1 MSASNLIKF
10 IVQIIIASIIAI
22 GVTHYWLLRSDENN
36 SSHLQQVMPKT
47 IVSYAQGVEKA
58 APAVV
63 SIYTSRRY
71 SLQGWDFGSRRSRGV
86 GLGSGVIFNKDGYIV
101 TNFHVIR
108 NATRIE
114 VALRDGR
121 KAEAKV
127 VGVDPE
133 VDLAV
138 LKIALK
144 KLPVIQVQKESL
156 REGEVVLAIG
166 NPFGVGQ
173 TTTQG
178 IISALGRDHL
188 HITRY
193 DNFIQTDAAI
203 NPGNSG
209 GALINAQGQLV
220 GINTAIFSKSG
231 GFQGIG
237 FAIPVKTVLHVVDQ
251 IVKQGYVS
259 RGWIGISA
267 QSVKLEEGGKFA
279 EGVLIAGVMPKGP
292 AAKAGLKVGDILID
306 VNGKAVEDSDG
317 LARSIAELEP
327 GATVDMKVLRGGKLK
342 TLKIKVGRRPVPKP

>member
-1 MSASNLIKF
+1 MSISSVIKF
-10 IVQIIIASIIAI
+10 IIQVIIASAIAI
-22 GVTHYWLLRSDENN
+22 AVTYYWPWHQVDKNQGI
-36 SSHLQQVMPKT
+36 QQHSVPKT
-47 IVSYAQGVEKA
+47 VLSYALAVEKA
-58 APAVV
+58 SPAVV

-71 SLQGWDFGSRRSRGV
+71 SVQGWDFGSRRSRGV
-86 GLGSGVIFNKDGYIV
+86 GLGSGVILNQDGFIV

-108 NATRIE
+108 NATHIE

-138 LKIALK
+138 LKVSLK
-144 KLPVIQVQKESL
+144 KLPVIAVQKENL
-156 REGEVVLAIG
+156 REGEIVLAIG

-209 GALINAQGQLV
+209 GALINTQGQLV
-220 GINTAIFSKSG
+220 GINTAIFSRSG

-237 FAIPVKTVLHVVDQ
+237 FAIPAKTVLHVVDQ
-251 IVKQGYVS
+251 IIKQGYVS
-259 RGWIGISA
+259 RGWIGVSA
-267 QSVKLEEGGKFA
+267 QSVKLEEGGQFA

-292 AAKAGLKVGDILID
+292 AAEAGLKVGDILIE
-306 VNGKAVEDSDG
+306 VNGKTVEDSDG
-317 LARSIAELEP
+317 LSRSIAEIAP
-327 GATVDMKVLRGGKLK
+327 GATVAMKVLRGGKLQ
-342 TLKIKVGRRPVPKP
+342 TLQVKVGRRPVPKP